1 MPNLRPMAML
11 PLEPTLR
18 VSELLD
24 AVAAVVDDA
33 FEEVWLEG
41 EIRSR
46 RDLRVGGAGP
56 YGARHV
62 YFDLVEP
69 SDDLDR
75 PPVAA
80 ISVKLF
86 DSARRRVNAELK
98 RHGSIRMVDG
108 VRVRIRG
115 RVGIYAGRGRV
126 ELQMTGI
133 DPGFTLAQLAS
144 SRDLVLRALAADGL
158 LDANASLPFPVVPTH
173 IGLVTSAGS
182 AAHADFVHELEVSGL
197 GWRVS
202 LADVRVQGP
211 RAAREVAAAVRELSG
226 RGVDVI
232 AVVRG
237 GGAQTDLAAFDA
249 EIVARAIAGAAVP
262 VLTGIGH
269 EIDTT
274 AADAV
279 AHRAHKTPTACA
291 GSLVA
296 AAHAVHRHAE
306 DTWRAVAGSA
316 LRRAR
321 AERRSL
327 DRVAGDVATT
337 TRLALAGADA
347 RLDRDRAAIAALA
360 ERRLL
365 RSASQLA
372 LAGQR
377 LTLVGP
383 RLRSADDRLDAATA
397 RLRHL
402 AERRIEAAE
411 AAVERAA
418 WRRAAADP
426 ERLLRRGWSVT
437 VDPDGRVV
445 RSVHQVAPG
454 TEVRTRVAD
463 GTLTA
468 TVSAVDADP
477 APPAD
482 RAEPA

>member
-1 MPNLRPMAML
+1 MTNLKIGLLHPGAMGV
-11 PLEPTLR
+11 TIG
-18 VSELLD
+18 
-24 AVAAVVDDA
+24 AAA
-33 FEEVWLEG
+33 L
-41 EIRSR
+41 
-46 RDLRVGGAGP
+46 
-56 YGARHV
+56 
-62 YFDLVEP
+62 
-69 SDDLDR
+69 
-75 PPVAA
+75 
-80 ISVKLF
+80 
-86 DSARRRVNAELK
+86 
-98 RHGSIRMVDG
+98 VDG
-108 VRVRIRG
+108 SPVGWASNG
-115 RVGIYAGRGRV
+115 RSEATRERAAAHPFEDLKSVDALVQWSDVILSVCPPHAALELAQSVADAGFSGIYV
-126 ELQMTGI
+126 
-133 DPGFTLAQLAS
+133 
-144 SRDLVLRALAADGL
+144 
-158 LDANASLPFPVVPTH
+158 DANA
-173 IGLVTSAGS
+173 
-182 AAHADFVHELEVSGL
+182 VSP
-197 GWRVS
+197 
-202 LADVRVQGP
+202 A
-211 RAAREVAAAVRELSG
+211 
-226 RGVDVI
+226 
-232 AVVRG
+232 
-237 GGAQTDLAAFDA
+237 T
-249 EIVARAIAGAAVP
+249 
-262 VLTGIGH
+262 
-269 EIDTT
+269 
-274 AADAV
+274 
-279 AHRAHKTPTACA
+279 
-291 GSLVA
+291 
-296 AAHAVHRHAE
+296 AHAVHRHAE

-365 RSASQLA
+365 RSTSQLA

-377 LTLVGP
+377 LALVGP

-397 RLRHL
+397 RLQHL

>member
-1 MPNLRPMAML
+1 MAML

-33 FEEVWLEG
+33 FDEVWLEG

-296 AAHAVHRHAE
+296 TAHAVHRHAE

-316 LRRAR
+316 LRRAALNDAASTVSPATWRRRPAWRSPAPTR
-321 AERRSL
+321 ASTATAPPSRRWPSVGSCGARRSW
-327 DRVAGDVATT
+327 
-337 TRLALAGADA
+337 
-347 RLDRDRAAIAALA
+347 
-360 ERRLL
+360 
-365 RSASQLA
+365 RSP
-372 LAGQR
+372 GN
-377 LTLVGP
+377 
-383 RLRSADDRLDAATA
+383 
-397 RLRHL
+397 
-402 AERRIEAAE
+402 
-411 AAVERAA
+411 A
-418 WRRAAADP
+418 WRSSVPACARQTTVSMPPPPGCSTSPSVGSRRPRRRWSVRHGDELLPTPNVCCAAAGRSP
-426 ERLLRRGWSVT
+426 SIPT
-437 VDPDGRVV
+437 VGSSAACT
-445 RSVHQVAPG
+445 RS
-454 TEVRTRVAD
+454 
-463 GTLTA
+463 L
-468 TVSAVDADP
+468 P
-477 APPAD
+477 APRYAPESPTAPSP
-482 RAEPA
+482 RR